1 MADLRSDAVSFIE
14 GITRS
19 RHVAAT
25 HLLIFMISPE
35 DRRQKPYARPVQG
48 VPYTGMPE
56 GVIRSLANKLIQ
68 EMNGRGM
75 KVADNCDS
83 KFIYNIHLS
92 VVSEYYKC
100 V

>member
-25 HLLIFMISPE
+25 HLLISPE

-68 EMNGRGM
+68 EMNARGM
-75 KVADNCDS
+75 KVAGNCDS
-83 KFIYNIHLS
+83 KFIYNTHLS